1 MPDSVP
7 NIPVLTDPV
16 VQGRLAGRSPVGVV
30 DIGSNSV
37 RLVIYEGN
45 TRSLTV
51 LFNEKVLSGL
61 GKGLAQ
67 TKRLDEKSVASALSA
82 LSRFRAL
89 AAQAGVTELYPI
101 ATAAAREATN
111 GPDFIAAAEAAI
123 GCPIRILSGADEAH
137 FAAEGVIA
145 GFHAP
150 DGIAGDLGGGSLEL
164 VDIAKGT
171 IGKGLTLPLG
181 GLRLQDLS
189 GNDIAKARRISDK
202 EVGGSA
208 LAGAGE
214 GRPFFAVGGTWRNLA
229 KLHMEQARY
238 PLHVMHGYEIPS
250 ADWTGFLDAVAKG
263 DPEAL
268 PGITAVS
275 RSRRALLAYGAVT
288 LQSVIKYVKPSSVVL
303 SALGVREG
311 FLHSLLPEDERAKDP
326 LIEAALELSIL
337 RSRSPK
343 HALELVD
350 WSRRSLETLGID
362 ETPYEERLRE
372 AACLLADIGWRAH
385 PDYRGKQSL
394 SIIAH
399 AAFPA
404 IDHQGRAFLGLTN
417 YYRHEGNFG
426 PPAMQEIENLIP
438 PRLLQRARVL
448 AALFRVTYLLTASM
462 PGLLP
467 RLNWTQDP
475 RGGFA
480 LMLPEDLAG
489 LIGERPEARLDHF
502 AKVVER
508 TLRLDVL
515 R

>member
-1 MPDSVP
+1 M
-7 NIPVLTDPV
+7 
-16 VQGRLAGRSPVGVV
+16 QGRLIGRVPVGVV

-45 TRSLTV
+45 ARALTV

-67 TKRLDEKSVASALSA
+67 TKRLDERSVASALSA
-82 LSRFRAL
+82 LSRFGAL
-89 AAQAGVTELYPI
+89 ATQAGVRDLYPI
-101 ATAAAREATN
+101 ATAAAREASN
-111 GPDFIAAAEAAI
+111 GPEFIAAAEVAV
-123 GCPIRILSGADEAH
+123 GRPIRILSGADEAR

-164 VDIAKGT
+164 VDVARGE

-189 GNDIAKARRISDK
+189 GNDIGKARRIADR
-202 EVGGSA
+202 EVGNCA

-229 KLHMEQARY
+229 KLHMEQVRY
-238 PLHVMHGYEIPS
+238 PLHVMHGYEIPA
-250 ADWTGFLDAVAKG
+250 ADWTDFLDAVAKG
-263 DPEAL
+263 DPELL
-268 PGITAVS
+268 PGIAAVS
-275 RSRRALLAYGAVT
+275 RARRALLAYGAVT
-288 LQSVIKYVKPSSVVL
+288 LQSVIKYVKPSSIIL

-311 FLHSLLPEDERAKDP
+311 FLHSLLPEAEKAKDP

-337 RSRSPK
+337 RSRSPC

-350 WSRRSLETLGID
+350 WSRRTFETLGIV
-362 ETPYEERLRE
+362 ESAYEERLRK

-404 IDHQGRAFLGLTN
+404 VDHQGRAYLGLTN
-417 YYRHEGNFG
+417 YYRHEGNFEQIAV
-426 PPAMQEIENLIP
+426 PDIQTLLNT
-438 PRLLQRARVL
+438 RLLQRARVL
-448 AALFRVTYLLTASM
+448 AALLRVTYLLTASM
-462 PGLLP
+462 PGVLP
-467 RLNWTQDP
+467 RLAWTQDP

-480 LMLPEDLAG
+480 LVIPADLAG
-489 LIGERPEARLDHF
+489 LLGERPEGRLDQF
-502 AKVVER
+502 ARIVER
-508 TLRLDVL
+508 PLRIQV

>member
-1 MPDSVP
+1 LPDNVP
-7 NIPVLTDPV
+7 NIPVLTDAT
-16 VQGRLAGRSPVGVV
+16 VQGRLPGRTPVAVV

-45 TRSLTV
+45 SRSLTV

-61 GKGLAQ
+61 GKGLTQ
-67 TKRLDEKSVASALSA
+67 TKRLDERSIASALAA
-82 LSRFRAL
+82 LTRFRAL
-89 AAQAGVTELYPI
+89 AAQAGVSEVYPI
-101 ATAAAREATN
+101 ATAAAREAVN

-123 GCPIRILSGADEAH
+123 GCPIHILSGADEARY
-137 FAAEGVIA
+137 AAEGVVA

-164 VDIAKGT
+164 VDVSKGE
-171 IGKGLTLPLG
+171 IRDGLTLPLG
-181 GLRLQDLS
+181 GLRLQDMS
-189 GNDIAKARRISDK
+189 GNDIAKARKIADK
-202 EVGGSA
+202 EIAGCA

-238 PLHVMHGYEIPS
+238 PLHVMHGYEIPIEG
-250 ADWTGFLDAVAKG
+250 ATEFLEAVAKG
-263 DPEAL
+263 DPDTL
-268 PGITAVS
+268 PGIAAVS

-288 LQSVIKYVKPSSVVL
+288 LQSVIRYVKPSSIVL

-311 FLHSLLPEDERAKDP
+311 FLHSLLGDEERAKDP
-326 LIEAALELSIL
+326 LIEAASELSIL
-337 RSRSPK
+337 RSRSPR
-343 HALELVD
+343 HSVELVD
-350 WSRRSLETLGID
+350 WSRRSFETLGIE

-404 IDHQGRAFLGLTN
+404 IDHQGRAFLGLAN
-417 YYRHEGNFG
+417 YYRHEGNFEQVAV
-426 PPAMQEIENLIP
+426 PDIENLLT
-438 PRLLQRARVL
+438 PRLLQRARIL
-448 AALFRVTYLLTASM
+448 AALFRATYLMTASM
-462 PGLLP
+462 PGILP
-467 RLNWTQDP
+467 LFKWAQDP

-480 LMLPEDLAG
+480 LVLPPELAG
-489 LIGERPEARLDHF
+489 LIGERPIGRLEQF
-502 AKVVER
+502 GKVVER
-508 TLRLDVL
+508 TLRFEV